1 MTGEELTNRRLQL
14 GYSLH
19 GLAEIL
25 RAQPASLEAWETG
38 SIPIPPEID
47 EAMKRVE
54 DHDPNGACD
63 LVIL

>member
-1 MTGEELTNRRLQL
+1 MNGEELRHRRLHL

-25 RAQPASLEAWETG
+25 RAQPAALEAWERRST
-38 SIPIPPEID
+38 PVPPEIC
-47 EAMKRVE
+47 EAMNRIE